1 MRCRAADWV
10 HRCASDQQIEVRAQR
25 SERVVAGRPEL
36 WASLPPAVLS
46 DDDARIE
53 MLVEPRSGAHTALWG
68 LHRYPV
74 AGGNAARVGRRGMKL
89 DFRMLGAFAQPRQC
103 AGDYEGG

>member
-1 MRCRAADWV
+1 M
-10 HRCASDQQIEVRAQR
+10 
-25 SERVVAGRPEL
+25 
-36 WASLPPAVLS
+36 LS